1 MSCVNQVMNRAALRC
16 ALSTLVPDRRPLQ
29 SEADVIYK
37 LGQKLM
43 NFADNREV
51 SFPVFMMI
59 LDMYKVF
66 SVFNMPLDTGYIS
79 EIDMRRNLAEQELS
93 NRISDDAIAQVY
105 AAHNHKDLNFYTFGY
120 AVYTYNRFRAYTNAF
135 NDARL

>member
-1 MSCVNQVMNRAALRC
+1 MQIRGAILAWLSCVNQVMNRAALKC

-43 NFADNREV
+43 NNQDNREV

-59 LDMYKVF
+59 LDLYKVF
-66 SVFNMPLDTGYIS
+66 SVFNIPLDTGYIS
-79 EIDMRRNLAEQELS
+79 ENEMRRNLAEQELS
-93 NRISDDAIAQVY
+93 NRVSDDAIAQVY
-105 AAHNHKDLNFYTFGY
+105 VAHGHKNLNF
-120 AVYTYNRFRAYTNAF
+120 
-135 NDARL
+135 